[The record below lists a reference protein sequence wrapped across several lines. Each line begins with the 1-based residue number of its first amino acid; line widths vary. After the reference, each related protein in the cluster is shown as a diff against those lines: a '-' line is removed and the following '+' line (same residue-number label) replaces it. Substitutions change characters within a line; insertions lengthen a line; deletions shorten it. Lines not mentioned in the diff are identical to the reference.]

1 MVIFNSYVKLPEG
14 ICNDL
19 WMFSLEIHASQ
30 LVAPSHRT
38 SRRGSAQRVTWG
50 CLVVLDITSTNNHTI
65 IYFISPRSRDITD
78 IN

>member
-38 SRRGSAQRVTWG
+38 SRRGSAQRGVSGGALWF
-50 CLVVLDITSTNNHTI
+50 LISHVQIITQL
-65 IYFISPRSRDITD
+65 YISIAQEVG
-78 IN
+78 I